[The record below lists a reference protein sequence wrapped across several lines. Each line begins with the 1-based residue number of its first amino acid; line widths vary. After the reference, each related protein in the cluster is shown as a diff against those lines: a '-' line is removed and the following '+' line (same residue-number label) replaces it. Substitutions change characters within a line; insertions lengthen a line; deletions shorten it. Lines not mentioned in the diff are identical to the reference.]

1 MQQTEQQK
9 LESLIKQYNNTDSA
23 VIKNNIIKYIDE
35 SGHRNQD
42 IADQIGVDIQTIYL
56 YRQPRKQTMV
66 TFENAVK
73 LCNVLEISITKL
85 MEN

>member
-1 MQQTEQQK
+1 MQQTEQQQ
-9 LESLIKQYNNTDSA
+9 LEELITKYNNTDSTI
-23 VIKNNIIKYIDE
+23 IKSNIIKYIDE
-35 SGHRNQD
+35 SGHRNQY

-56 YRQPRKQTMV
+56 YRQPQKKTAV
-66 TFENAVK
+66 SFENAVK